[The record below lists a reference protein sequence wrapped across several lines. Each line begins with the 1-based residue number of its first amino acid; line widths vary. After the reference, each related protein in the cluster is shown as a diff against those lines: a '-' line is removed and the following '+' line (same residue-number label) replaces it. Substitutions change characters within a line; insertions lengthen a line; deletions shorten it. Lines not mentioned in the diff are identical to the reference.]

1 MGAGNKYY
9 HIIITKYL
17 PPTHR
22 LLALRGASHVGA
34 HIPILLT
41 HKPLAQSHAH
51 MS

>member
-1 MGAGNKYY
+1 MGAVNKYY
-9 HIIITKYL
+9 HIIVTKYL